1 MTERLMTI
9 PQVAQALGMSAAFVW
24 RRGMTGEWPS
34 YRFGRSR
41 RMAQADVAAVL
52 SASRQDGSIVTTET
66 PAAAE

>member
-24 RRGMTGEWPS
+24 RRVMTGEWPS

-41 RMAQADVAAVL
+41 RMAQTDVAAVL
-52 SASRQDGSIVTTET
+52 AASRQAGSVVTTET